1 MLNPQRNI
9 LHSWKEIAAY
19 IGMGVRTVQ
28 RYERTLGLPIR
39 RFAGD
44 NGSSVSAFPD
54 ELDHWMHTAGS
65 QPIERAE
72 WEKAVK
78 DIDELRSE
86 IAHLRKITDELNKRV
101 NSNAVSDRSRKP
113 SMENRSELTSAS

>member
-1 MLNPQRNI
+1 MLNPQRKI

-19 IGMGVRTVQ
+19 IGRGVRTVQ
-28 RYERTLGLPIR
+28 RYEKTLGLPVR

-44 NGSSVSAFPD
+44 DRGSVSAFPH
-54 ELDHWMHTAGS
+54 ELDRWMHTAGT
-65 QPIERAE
+65 QPLERAE
-72 WEKAVK
+72 WEKAIK
-78 DIDELRSE
+78 NIDELRSE